1 MNDHEQ
7 ETPAVDA
14 LVDAMMQSYGQLAL
28 ILDHMGR
35 NEDRAPGA
43 EPIPTVFRRLLS
55 GILAALPERHGL
67 DDVAT
72 AAQMLA
78 AATELIGD
86 EVYLVTENRAT
97 RRRRRPG

>member
-14 LVDAMMQSYGQLAL
+14 LVEAMMESCGQLAL
-28 ILDHMGR
+28 ILDHMKR
-35 NEDRAPGA
+35 HEDRSPGA

-97 RRRRRPG
+97 RRRRRPA